1 MKVSLQTP
9 MIIDGLRRCSNSSW
23 AQEHRAGRNTLMFL
37 IVANLA
43 VYIFQTF
50 LLKTNIYQTEVA
62 FFTLEIWT
70 LLSHMTLPLCI
81 FYRFAHIIKNINI
94 VHLVT

>member
-1 MKVSLQTP
+1 
-9 MIIDGLRRCSNSSW
+9 
-23 AQEHRAGRNTLMFL
+23 MFL

-70 LLSHMTLPLCI
+70 VLSHMTLPLCI
-81 FYRFAHIIKNINI
+81 FYRFGHIIWDIDP
-94 VHLVT
+94 VLCTL

>member
-1 MKVSLQTP
+1 
-9 MIIDGLRRCSNSSW
+9 
-23 AQEHRAGRNTLMFL
+23 MFL

-43 VYIFQTF
+43 VYIVQTF

-70 LLSHMTLPLCI
+70 VLSHMTLPLCI
-81 FYRFAHIIKNINI
+81 FYRFFIDLCAPGNVMQTKIRQVSFGGCIR
-94 VHLVT
+94 

>member
-1 MKVSLQTP
+1 

-23 AQEHRAGRNTLMFL
+23 AQEHRSGRNTLMFL

-70 LLSHMTLPLCI
+70 VLSHMTLPLCI
-81 FYRFAHIIKNINI
+81 FYRFAMGTLI
-94 VHLVT
+94 LCTW